1 MSGSIKATAGS
12 DALET
17 WISIVFMD
25 LPKISYYSSYQQISQ
40 ANFKKGKSKNRN
52 FQVCEEL

>member
-40 ANFKKGKSKNRN
+40 ANFMKGKSKNRN
-52 FQVCEEL
+52 F